1 MNLSFRYIVL
11 LITFCFFS
19 SVSMARISDPLAD
32 LFADEPEFLQVDEA
46 FQFDFIQKGE
56 QVTLNWKIADGYY
69 LYKKQFKTVVKQAE
83 LGMPFFPVAEQVED
97 EFFGLSDIFRG
108 QLDITYPILSSVQD
122 GIVKVR
128 YQGCADAGL
137 CYPPTIKEVY
147 LNKVKTEHLSYD
159 EAFVFDFKQTST
171 GFSLNWKIADGY
183 YLHQDQLS
191 VTSSGSK
198 LDALVFPITDEVDD
212 PYFGISKVFRNNL
225 ALQYS
230 ITEFPVNKKIDIV
243 FQGCN
248 DKGLCY
254 QPIVKTLELQSLT
267 VNTEPKGDANSV
279 NIPEPLA
286 AELSTKTPISEQFEL
301 ASLLSSEQ
309 SLLITLLL
317 FLGLGIGL
325 AFTPCVFP
333 MYPILSGIVIG
344 QGKTIST
351 SRAFSLS
358 FVYVQG
364 MAITYSLLGLI
375 VASAGVQFQAGLQH
389 PAILIALIVIFVL
402 LAVVMFGAYELQLPS
417 SWQEKLNAM
426 SNKQTSGSY
435 LGVLAMGAISGLVA
449 SPCTTAPLTG
459 ILLFIAQSGDLVLG
473 FSALYVLSLGMGI
486 PLILFGITGGKLLPK
501 AGNWMN
507 VVKVT
512 FGFMM
517 LAVATMFLERLVTHV
532 ATDIAWTFLGLTT
545 FTYFYVMNQN
555 SQTSFYKGLRALLI
569 FIGLFVS
576 AGYGYQI
583 IVNETFA
590 ADRAH
595 TAPSSDNSHV
605 VPSYD
610 FGSEIEILRKK
621 LAASPELEAM
631 LTFQITF
638 LERMSNGRV
647 DNSTLNTH
655 TEFMK
660 ITNLREFQTELARA
674 NTNGKTVMVDLY
686 ADWCVACKEF
696 EKYTFPDKNV
706 IKALNNS
713 VLMQIDLTDSSDSN
727 LEFQEHFS
735 VLGLPTIM
743 FFDLQGQEVDSAR
756 VAGFMRAEPFA
767 KHVNSLFSK

>member
-1 MNLSFRYIVL
+1 MNLSFRYCVL
-11 LITFCFFS
+11 LLTLCFFS
-19 SVSMARISDPLAD
+19 SVSMAQTSDPLAD

-46 FQFDFIQKGE
+46 FQFDFAQQGD
-56 QVTLNWKIADGYY
+56 QVTLSFRIADGYY

-83 LGMPFFPVAEQVED
+83 VGVPIFPEAEEVED
-97 EFFGLSDIFRG
+97 EFFGLSKVFRD
-108 QLDITYPILSSVQD
+108 QLDITYLIVYSVQN
-122 GIVKVR
+122 GIIKIR

-137 CYPPTIKEVY
+137 CYPPTTKEVY
-147 LNKVKTEHLSYD
+147 LNQVGTAQIALPGSETKKT
-159 EAFVFDFKQTST
+159 
-171 GFSLNWKIADGY
+171 
-183 YLHQDQLS
+183 
-191 VTSSGSK
+191 
-198 LDALVFPITDEVDD
+198 ITD
-212 PYFGISKVFRNNL
+212 SARLTN
-225 ALQYS
+225 
-230 ITEFPVNKKIDIV
+230 
-243 FQGCN
+243 
-248 DKGLCY
+248 
-254 QPIVKTLELQSLT
+254 QS
-267 VNTEPKGDANSV
+267 
-279 NIPEPLA
+279 
-286 AELSTKTPISEQFEL
+286 STQAPISEQFEL

-351 SRAFSLS
+351 SRAFTLS

-375 VASAGVQFQAGLQH
+375 VASAGVQFQAALQH
-389 PAILIALIVIFVL
+389 PAILIGLIVIFVL

-517 LAVATMFLERLVTHV
+517 LAVAIMFVERLVTHV
-532 ATDIAWTFLGLTT
+532 ATDIAWTLLGLST
-545 FTYFYVMNQN
+545 FTYFYIMNQN
-555 SQTSFYKGLRALLI
+555 SQTTFYKGLRAFLI

-576 AGYGYQI
+576 AGYGYQTI
-583 IVNETFA
+583 STSGVISYNNTQGQS
-590 ADRAH
+590 DSKILAH
-595 TAPSSDNSHV
+595 QEFLKISR
-605 VPSYD
+605 
-610 FGSEIEILRKK
+610 IEEFNQA
-621 LAASPELEAM
+621 LAKA
-631 LTFQITF
+631 
-638 LERMSNGRV
+638 NG
-647 DNSTLNTH
+647 
-655 TEFMK
+655 
-660 ITNLREFQTELARA
+660 Q
-674 NTNGKTVMVDLY
+674 GQTVMIDLY

-696 EKYTFPDKNV
+696 EKYTFPDSRV
-706 IKALNNS
+706 VAALSDS
-713 VLMQIDLTDSSDSN
+713 VLMQIDLTDNTDN
-727 LEFQEHFS
+727 TIAFQEHFS
-735 VLGLPTIM
+735 VLGLPTIL
-743 FFDLQGQEVDSAR
+743 FFDTQGQEIDTAR
-756 VAGFMRAEPFA
+756 VTGFMRAEPFA
-767 KHVNSLFSK
+767 EHVNRLFAQ

>member
-1 MNLSFRYIVL
+1 MNLSFKYLVL
-11 LITFCFFS
+11 LLTFSLFTT
-19 SVSMARISDPLAD
+19 VSLSQTANPLAD

-46 FQFDFIQKGE
+46 FQFDFSQQGDQI
-56 QVTLNWKIADGYY
+56 TLSWKIADGYY
-69 LYKKQFKTVVKQAE
+69 LYKKQFKTVVKKAE
-83 LGMPFFPVAEQVED
+83 LGTPTFPAAEQVED
-97 EFFGLSDIFRG
+97 EFFGLSDVFRG
-108 QLDITYPILSSVQD
+108 QLDLTYPIVSAVQD
-122 GIVKVR
+122 GIVKIR

-137 CYPPTIKEVY
+137 CYPPTTKEVY
-147 LNKVKTEHLSYD
+147 LTQVGND
-159 EAFVFDFKQTST
+159 
-171 GFSLNWKIADGY
+171 
-183 YLHQDQLS
+183 
-191 VTSSGSK
+191 
-198 LDALVFPITDEVDD
+198 
-212 PYFGISKVFRNNL
+212 
-225 ALQYS
+225 S
-230 ITEFPVNKKIDIV
+230 ITVAKKAASHS
-243 FQGCN
+243 
-248 DKGLCY
+248 
-254 QPIVKTLELQSLT
+254 TT
-267 VNTEPKGDANSV
+267 VSSTEA
-279 NIPEPLA
+279 
-286 AELSTKTPISEQFEL
+286 PISEQFEL

-309 SLLITLLL
+309 SFLVTLLL

-351 SRAFSLS
+351 SRAFTLS

-517 LAVATMFLERLVTHV
+517 LAVAIMFVERMVTHV
-532 ATDIAWTFLGLTT
+532 ATDIAWALLGLST

-555 SQTSFYKGLRALLI
+555 TQTTFYKGLRAFLI

-576 AGYGYQI
+576 ASYGYQTI
-583 IVNETFA
+583 STMGDSDTQGQSANNTSVHHPEFLKVSSL
-590 ADRAH
+590 ADFNQAL
-595 TAPSSDNSHV
+595 
-605 VPSYD
+605 
-610 FGSEIEILRKK
+610 SE
-621 LAASPELEAM
+621 
-631 LTFQITF
+631 
-638 LERMSNGRV
+638 
-647 DNSTLNTH
+647 
-655 TEFMK
+655 
-660 ITNLREFQTELARA
+660 A
-674 NTNGKTVMVDLY
+674 NAQGQTVMLDLY

-696 EKYTFPDKNV
+696 EKYTFPDEKV
-706 IKALNNS
+706 VEALNNS

-727 LEFQEHFS
+727 LEFQERFS

-743 FFDLQGQEVDSAR
+743 FFDMQGQEVSSAR
-756 VAGFMRAEPFA
+756 VTGFMKAEPFA
-767 KHVNSLFSK
+767 QHVNSVF

>member
-1 MNLSFRYIVL
+1 MNLSFRYFIL
-11 LITFCFFS
+11 LLGICFVS
-19 SVSMARISDPLAD
+19 SLSIAQTSDPLAD
-32 LFADEPEFLQVDEA
+32 LFSDEPEFLQVDEA
-46 FQFDFIQKGE
+46 FQFDFAQQGDRVILSWQ
-56 QVTLNWKIADGYY
+56 IADGYY

-83 LGMPFFPVAEQVED
+83 IGLPVFPVAEQVED
-97 EFFGLSDIFRG
+97 EFFGLSDVFRG
-108 QLDITYPILSSVQD
+108 QLDVTYPIVSSVQD
-122 GIVKVR
+122 GIVKIR

-137 CYPPTIKEVY
+137 CYPPTTKEVY
-147 LNKVKTEHLSYD
+147 LSQVGTASVVEPGQDTKISISD
-159 EAFVFDFKQTST
+159 SD
-171 GFSLNWKIADGY
+171 SLA
-183 YLHQDQLS
+183 
-191 VTSSGSK
+191 
-198 LDALVFPITDEVDD
+198 
-212 PYFGISKVFRNNL
+212 
-225 ALQYS
+225 
-230 ITEFPVNKKIDIV
+230 
-243 FQGCN
+243 
-248 DKGLCY
+248 
-254 QPIVKTLELQSLT
+254 
-267 VNTEPKGDANSV
+267 
-279 NIPEPLA
+279 
-286 AELSTKTPISEQFEL
+286 PISEQFEL
-301 ASLLSSEQ
+301 ASLLSSKQ

-317 FLGLGIGL
+317 FLGLGVGL

-351 SRAFSLS
+351 SRAFTLS

-389 PAILIALIVIFVL
+389 PAILISLIVIFVL

-517 LAVATMFLERLVTHV
+517 LAVAIMFVERLVTHF
-532 ATDIAWTFLGLTT
+532 ATDIAWALLGLIT

-555 SQTSFYKGLRALLI
+555 TPVSFFKGLRMFLI

-576 AGYGYQI
+576 AGYGYQ
-583 IVNETFA
+583 TFSGIGHSNA
-590 ADRAH
+590 QGQSNDIAIAHPEFLKISSIEEFNQAIAEASAD
-595 TAPSSDNSHV
+595 
-605 VPSYD
+605 
-610 FGSEIEILRKK
+610 G
-621 LAASPELEAM
+621 
-631 LTFQITF
+631 Q
-638 LERMSNGRV
+638 
-647 DNSTLNTH
+647 
-655 TEFMK
+655 
-660 ITNLREFQTELARA
+660 
-674 NTNGKTVMVDLY
+674 TVMLDLY

-696 EKYTFPDKNV
+696 EKYTFSDANV
-706 IKALNNS
+706 VKALRHS
-713 VLMQIDLTDSSDSN
+713 VLMQIDLTDSSDAN
-727 LEFQEHFS
+727 LAFQERFS

-743 FFDLQGQEVDSAR
+743 FFDAQGQELETAR
-756 VAGFMRAEPFA
+756 VTGFMRAAPFA
-767 KHVNSLFSK
+767 EHVNSLFAK

>member
-1 MNLSFRYIVL
+1 MNLSFRYFIL
-11 LITFCFFS
+11 LLGICFVS
-19 SVSMARISDPLAD
+19 SLSIAQTSDPLAD
-32 LFADEPEFLQVDEA
+32 LFSDEPEFLQVDEA
-46 FQFDFIQKGE
+46 FQFDFAQQGDRVILSWQ
-56 QVTLNWKIADGYY
+56 IADGYY

-83 LGMPFFPVAEQVED
+83 IGLPVFPVAEQVED
-97 EFFGLSDIFRG
+97 EFFGLSDVFRG
-108 QLDITYPILSSVQD
+108 QLDVTYPIVSSVQD
-122 GIVKVR
+122 GIVKIR

-137 CYPPTIKEVY
+137 CYPPTTKVVY
-147 LNKVKTEHLSYD
+147 LSQVGTASVLEPGQD
-159 EAFVFDFKQTST
+159 T
-171 GFSLNWKIADGY
+171 KI
-183 YLHQDQLS
+183 S
-191 VTSSGSK
+191 ISE
-198 LDALVFPITDEVDD
+198 LDSQA
-212 PYFGISKVFRNNL
+212 
-225 ALQYS
+225 
-230 ITEFPVNKKIDIV
+230 
-243 FQGCN
+243 
-248 DKGLCY
+248 
-254 QPIVKTLELQSLT
+254 
-267 VNTEPKGDANSV
+267 
-279 NIPEPLA
+279 
-286 AELSTKTPISEQFEL
+286 PISEQFEL

-317 FLGLGIGL
+317 FLGLGVGL

-351 SRAFSLS
+351 SRAFTLS

-389 PAILIALIVIFVL
+389 PAILISLIVIFAL

-435 LGVLAMGAISGLVA
+435 MGVLAMGAISGLVA

-517 LAVATMFLERLVTHV
+517 LAVAIMFVERLVTHF
-532 ATDIAWTFLGLTT
+532 ATDIAWALLGLIT

-555 SQTSFYKGLRALLI
+555 TPVSFFKGLRMFLI

-576 AGYGYQI
+576 AGYGYQ
-583 IVNETFA
+583 TFSGIGHSNVQGQSNDIA
-590 ADRAH
+590 IAHPEFLKISNIEEFNQAIAEASAD
-595 TAPSSDNSHV
+595 
-605 VPSYD
+605 
-610 FGSEIEILRKK
+610 G
-621 LAASPELEAM
+621 
-631 LTFQITF
+631 Q
-638 LERMSNGRV
+638 
-647 DNSTLNTH
+647 
-655 TEFMK
+655 
-660 ITNLREFQTELARA
+660 
-674 NTNGKTVMVDLY
+674 TVMLDLY

-696 EKYTFPDKNV
+696 EKYTFSDANV
-706 IKALNNS
+706 VKALRHS
-713 VLMQIDLTDSSDSN
+713 VLMQIDLTDSSDAN
-727 LEFQEHFS
+727 LAFQERFS

-743 FFDLQGQEVDSAR
+743 FFDAQGQELGTAR
-756 VAGFMRAEPFA
+756 VTGFMRAAPFA
-767 KHVNSLFSK
+767 QHVNSLFAK